1 MGMSKPNTESTT
13 YNPPS
18 HLLQVKITPEIGME
32 MHLSPN
38 VSHNIYVVFT
48 IKDMVQMLVK
58 AQMND
63 AVGTPQTRSALE
75 EPVLELPSNRLI
87 FK

>member
-1 MGMSKPNTESTT
+1 
-13 YNPPS
+13 
-18 HLLQVKITPEIGME
+18 ME

>member
-1 MGMSKPNTESTT
+1 MSKRDTEDTT
-13 YNPPS
+13 YAPPS
-18 HLLQVKITPEIGME
+18 HLLQVRIVPEGQIE
-32 MHLSPN
+32 ISPN
-38 VSHNIYVVFT
+38 KSHNMYVVFT

-58 AQMND
+58 AQMNN
-63 AVGTPQTRSALE
+63 AVGTPFPKTRSALE

>member
-1 MGMSKPNTESTT
+1 
-13 YNPPS
+13 
-18 HLLQVKITPEIGME
+18 
-32 MHLSPN
+32 
-38 VSHNIYVVFT
+38 
-48 IKDMVQMLVK
+48 MLVK

-63 AVGTPQTRSALE
+63 AVGTPSPTTRSALE

>member
-1 MGMSKPNTESTT
+1 MSKPNTEGGVT

-18 HLLQVKITPEIGME
+18 HLLQVKITPKERMEIK
-32 MHLSPN
+32 SN
-38 VSHNIYVVFT
+38 ISHNMYVVFT

-58 AQMND
+58 AQMHD
-63 AVGTPQTRSALE
+63 AVGTPRTRSALE